1 MGDRP
6 AFRRFDTVV
15 GKWRDLAEKRR
26 LSFVEL
32 QRTGRWKRF
41 YTEAQF
47 ILRMGQVSE
56 LAKTWAELAALTPT
70 PTTAAPD
77 PQAPI
82 VDATMTDPE
91 PRRGTM

>member
-1 MGDRP
+1 MDDRQP
-6 AFRRFDTVV
+6 HHQFHTII

-32 QRTGRWKRF
+32 QRNGRWKLY

-56 LAKTWAELAALTPT
+56 LSQIWAKLAAPAPRDRAPPAATVVERA
-70 PTTAAPD
+70 TT
-77 PQAPI
+77 QS
-82 VDATMTDPE
+82 
-91 PRRGTM
+91 PRRNAA